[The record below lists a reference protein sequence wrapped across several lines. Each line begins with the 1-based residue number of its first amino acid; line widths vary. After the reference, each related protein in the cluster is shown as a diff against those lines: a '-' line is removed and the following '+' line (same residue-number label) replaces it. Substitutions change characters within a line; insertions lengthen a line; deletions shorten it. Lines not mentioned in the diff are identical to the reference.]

1 MSAPRKGE
9 VWELP
14 LPSFG
19 DVGKRLAEIATGV
32 PQTVGLA
39 LVEGFGAGTVA
50 IRWLGGFLEGKPAR
64 VPRDVFSAPRSRRH
78 HDQAFRGREGERG
91 H

>member
-19 DVGKRLAEIATGV
+19 DAGKRIAERATGC
-32 PQTVGLA
+32 PQTIGLA
-39 LVEGFGAGTVA
+39 LVEGSGAGTVS
-50 IRWLGGFLEGKPAR
+50 IRWLAGFLEGRDAR
-64 VPRDVFSAPRSRRH
+64 VPREAFSAPRSRRH
-78 HDQAFRGREGERG
+78 HDQTFGGRP
-91 H
+91 